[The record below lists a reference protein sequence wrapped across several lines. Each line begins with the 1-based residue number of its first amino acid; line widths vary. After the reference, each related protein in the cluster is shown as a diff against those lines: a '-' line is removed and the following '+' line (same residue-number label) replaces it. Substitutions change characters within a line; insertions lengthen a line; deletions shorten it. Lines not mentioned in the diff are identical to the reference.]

1 MEKEGNSLIW
11 CKAVP
16 IYTCALLNYLVCSKK
31 LTNLVLIPPFNCF
44 RQLMISDADGCMILP
59 D

>member
-16 IYTCALLNYLVCSKK
+16 IYMCALLNYLVCSKK
-31 LTNLVLIPPFNCF
+31 LTNESGTHPSI
-44 RQLMISDADGCMILP
+44 QLFQAINDF
-59 D
+59 